1 MTPTIDAAA
10 VWPSGRVQVGR
21 AKIAKVQGAADAIAS
36 LQAGAVV
43 VYVAREDVDAVKL
56 AAITM
61 PHVGNAL
68 AAARKDDAER
78 VGDGEAQHV

>member
-43 VYVAREDVDAVKL
+43 VYVAREDVDA
-56 AAITM
+56 
-61 PHVGNAL
+61 G
-68 AAARKDDAER
+68 ARGGAQR
-78 VGDGEAQHV
+78 GRGEGEDWR

>member
-10 VWPSGRVQVGR
+10 VWPSGRVQMGR

-36 LQAGAVV
+36 LQAGAVC
-43 VYVAREDVDAVKL
+43 VYVAREDVEQVKL
-56 AAITM
+56 AATTM

-68 AAARKDDAER
+68 AVVAAGDVER
-78 VGDGEAQHV
+78 VRDGEGQ

>member
-36 LQAGAVV
+36 LRAGAVC
-43 VYVAREDVDAVKL
+43 VYVAREDVDAVREW
-56 AAITM
+56 
-61 PHVGNAL
+61 
-68 AAARKDDAER
+68 ARGR
-78 VGDGEAQHV
+78 VRSGESNG

>member
-1 MTPTIDAAA
+1 MTPTVDAAA
-10 VWPSGRVQVGR
+10 VWPSGRVQLGR
-21 AKIAKVQGAADAIAS
+21 AKAAKVQGAADAIAS

-43 VYVAREDVDAVKL
+43 VYVAREDVELVKL

-68 AAARKDDAER
+68 AVVAAGDAGR
-78 VGDGEAQHV
+78 VGDGETVS

>member
-21 AKIAKVQGAADAIAS
+21 AKVSKVQGAADAIAS

-43 VYVAREDVDAVKL
+43 VYVAREDVALVKL
-56 AAITM
+56 AATTM
-61 PHVGNAL
+61 PHAGNAL
-68 AAARKDDAER
+68 AAARKDDAGR
-78 VGDGEAQHV
+78 VRDGETVS

>member
-1 MTPTIDAAA
+1 M
-10 VWPSGRVQVGR
+10 
-21 AKIAKVQGAADAIAS
+21 
-36 LQAGAVV
+36 
-43 VYVAREDVDAVKL
+43 YVAREDVDAVKL